1 MPPKRSSQR
10 KSAAKA
16 KAKGKVVARGAVV
29 KGARRARL
37 PKGAVRGSSCLPCLK
52 SAISGKDKGD
62 PCRDTQPAGNRCWR
76 CDSGHSCTAIPKIAA
91 APAAKFLAA
100 KEANDA
106 KEIRFWRPVVRGMLR
121 LAAELDAD
129 DNDNNDIANMTA
141 NEKKEAGQKAFA
153 RLGALLFP

>member
-37 PKGAVRGSSCLPCLK
+37 PKGAMRGSSYLPCLK

-62 PCRDTQPAGNRCWR
+62 PYRDTQLAGNRYWR
-76 CDSGHSCTAIPKIAA
+76 CDSGHSCTVIPKIAA
-91 APAAKFLAA
+91 APAAKFLAVKA
-100 KEANDA
+100 ANNA
-106 KEIRFWRPVVRGMLR
+106 KEIQFWRPVVHGILC
-121 LAAELDAD
+121 LTAELDAND
-129 DNDNNDIANMTA
+129 DDDDIANMTA

-153 RLGALLFP
+153 RLGTLLFP

>member
-37 PKGAVRGSSCLPCLK
+37 PKGALYRY
-52 SAISGKDKGD
+52 
-62 PCRDTQPAGNRCWR
+62 
-76 CDSGHSCTAIPKIAA
+76 
-91 APAAKFLAA
+91 FLAVKAANNA
-100 KEANDA
+100 K
-106 KEIRFWRPVVRGMLR
+106 RPVVCGMLC

-129 DNDNNDIANMTA
+129 DDDDDIANMTA
-141 NEKKEAGQKAFA
+141 NEKKELCDNVDLLWWLVQVCSYKCATV
-153 RLGALLFP
+153 ALLYTF